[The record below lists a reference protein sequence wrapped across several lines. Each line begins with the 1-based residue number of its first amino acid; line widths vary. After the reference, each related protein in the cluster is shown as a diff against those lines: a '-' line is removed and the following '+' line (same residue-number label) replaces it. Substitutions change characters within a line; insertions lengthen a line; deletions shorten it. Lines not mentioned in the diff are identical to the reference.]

1 MGTSTETA
9 ITIPAGYTLRAPTES
24 DIPAIIALLAAH
36 DIAHVG
42 VAETFTTEDIRQD
55 WRRIDASHDAWAL
68 VASDGTLAAYATVQ
82 DEGSGQFWADGY
94 VHPEHWGHGL
104 GTALV
109 RLTERRA
116 RELVP
121 NAPAGARVVLSNNV
135 ILSDAPARQILESSG
150 YSLARCFWRM
160 GIELAAEP
168 EAPTWPNDVTVR
180 TFERGRDD
188 RRVFDCVEE
197 AFADHWG
204 HVPREFEQWIART
217 DRPDFDP
224 SLWLLAEEGDQLA
237 GVALC
242 ERRPDGGWVN
252 TLGVRR
258 PWRRRGLGKALLRLA
273 FGELYR
279 RGMRSVGL
287 GVDAQSLTGAT
298 RLYERAGMRITL
310 EAARYEKELRSGVD
324 LSTQALSGE

>member
-1 MGTSTETA
+1 M
-9 ITIPAGYTLRAPTES
+9 IPAGYTLRPPVED
-24 DIPAIIALLAAH
+24 DIPAILALLAAH

-42 VAETFTTEDIRQD
+42 FADAWTDEDVRQD
-55 WRRIDASHDAWAL
+55 WRRIDAARDAWAL
-68 VASDGTLAAYATVQ
+68 LTADGALAAYATVQ
-82 DEGSGQFWADGY
+82 DEGGGQLWADGY
-94 VHPEHWGHGL
+94 VHPEQWGRGL
-104 GTALV
+104 GTVLA

-116 RELVP
+116 RELVS
-121 NAPAGARVVLSNNV
+121 NAPTGARVVLSNNV

-150 YSLARCFWRM
+150 YSLTRCFWRM

-168 EAPTWPNDVTVR
+168 EAPAWPNGVAMR
-180 TFERGRDD
+180 TFERGRDE
-188 RRVFDCVEE
+188 RRVFECVEE

-204 HVPREFEQWIART
+204 HVPRTFESWIARI

-224 SLWLLAEEGDQLA
+224 SLWLLAEEGNQLA
-237 GVALC
+237 GIALC

-258 PWRRRGLGKALLRLA
+258 PWRRRGLGKALLRQA

-298 RLYERAGMRITL
+298 RLYERAGMHITL
-310 EAARYEKELRSGVD
+310 EAARYEKELRPGVD
-324 LSTQALSGE
+324 LSTQTLSE